1 MFYFNSAGLLGLT
14 RIHWRS
20 DIVRTGYY
28 LSVVVLMGDRVRLG
42 LVGGKTVPPP
52 PHVGFLLAEASSPRP
67 PNTRVHWRSLIHWR
81 SDIVRTGYY
90 LSVSNQ
96 ANQTNLGG
104 QVKTLWFLDVSA
116 YVN

>member
-14 RIHWRS
+14 
-20 DIVRTGYY
+20 G
-28 LSVVVLMGDRVRLG
+28 
-42 LVGGKTVPPP
+42 
-52 PHVGFLLAEASSPRP
+52 
-67 PNTRVHWRSLIHWR
+67 IHWR

-104 QVKTLWFLDVSA
+104 QVKTLWFLDVFA

>member
-1 MFYFNSAGLLGLT
+1 MFYFNSAGLLGLA
-14 RIHWRS
+14 R
-20 DIVRTGYY
+20 
-28 LSVVVLMGDRVRLG
+28 
-42 LVGGKTVPPP
+42 
-52 PHVGFLLAEASSPRP
+52 
-67 PNTRVHWRSLIHWR
+67 IHWR